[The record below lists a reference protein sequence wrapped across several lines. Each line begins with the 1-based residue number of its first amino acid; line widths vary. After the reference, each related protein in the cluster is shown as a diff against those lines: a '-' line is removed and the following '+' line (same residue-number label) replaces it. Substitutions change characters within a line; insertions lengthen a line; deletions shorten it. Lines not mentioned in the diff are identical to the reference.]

1 MNYSYELKHH
11 VLRTHNMNEKKFIVC
26 ETSNDHSLNL
36 PASHSVDFIVSQ
48 KNESNFKNSYMER
61 MYRWLETFHPELIL

>member
-1 MNYSYELKHH
+1 MSYSYELKHE

-26 ETSNDHSLNL
+26 ETSNDHSLNV

-61 MYRWLETFHPELIL
+61 MYKWLETFHPELIL